1 MFRNARI
8 VTLPPIFMP
17 RIGSTPPYLDTIGL
31 LEERSIYA
39 YRYTVIY
46 RIVEDDLRAI

>member
-8 VTLPPIFMP
+8 ATLPPIFMP
-17 RIGSTPPYLDTIGL
+17 RIGSTPPYLDMIGL
-31 LEERSIYA
+31 LEERSAYT
-39 YRYTVIY
+39 YRYAAIY